1 MKMWQKI
8 CISTLMAA
16 MMMTTPAMAEW
27 TDMEK
32 GPGVAQWIDENGN
45 VTEPVQAEKT
55 EEQAAS
61 GQGTADPAAG
71 LAAAQQSAAGRVAAE
86 QAAAQPA
93 AAEPETAGQ
102 AASGTR
108 TIDPSRPMVALT
120 FDDGPQTDVDNRIL
134 DCLAKYGGKATF
146 FMVGDRVASRAG
158 VVQRMAA
165 EGHELANH
173 TLNHKYLNK
182 VSAAE
187 VRAQVQQCNDVIE
200 SVSGVRPTLMR
211 LPGGIHN
218 ESIRANVQMPMIQW
232 SIDTL
237 DWKTRN
243 ADKTVAAVVGKVK
256 DGDIVLMHDLYSPTG
271 DAAERIIAE
280 LTNQGYQLVTVSELA
295 AAKGKTLEAG
305 QVYSAIR

>member
-1 MKMWQKI
+1 MKCWQKFF
-8 CISTLMAA
+8 ISTLAA
-16 MMMTTPAMAEW
+16 VIMMSSPAMAEW
-27 TDMEK
+27 SDMDK
-32 GPGVAQWIDENGN
+32 GPGVARWVDENGN
-45 VTEPVQAEKT
+45 
-55 EEQAAS
+55 AA
-61 GQGTADPAAG
+61 QQPDPAAG
-71 LAAAQQSAAGRVAAE
+71 LAAAE
-86 QAAAQPA
+86 QAAAEQIAAELA
-93 AAEPETAGQ
+93 AAQPEPEQPEAAAG
-102 AASGTR
+102 R
-108 TIDPSRPMVALT
+108 YIDPSRPMVALT

-134 DCLAKYGGKATF
+134 DCLAQYGGKATF

-182 VSAAE
+182 ISAAE

-243 ADKTVAAVVGKVK
+243 ADKTVAAVVGQVK
-256 DGDIVLMHDLYSPTG
+256 DGDIVLMHDLYGPTG
-271 DAAERIIAE
+271 DAAVRIIAE
-280 LTNQGYQLVTVSELA
+280 LTNQGYQLVTVSEMA
-295 AAKGKTLEAG
+295 AAKGKALEAG
-305 QVYSAIR
+305 QLYSSIH